1 MTWYAKW
8 KAGDTRR
15 ASDNGRGTM
24 TGELYP
30 ETTMNPNSREDRA
43 ENPGEGASLLPIAAL
58 TYVAPSSARAFQRD
72 LFFYWSTARDAPLLL
87 TRQNRLYRK
96 DLRRVNHA
104 LLQPEDLTEPD
115 AAGQASGPAID
126 EANLPRLVFL
136 RLLLTDMGLLIRRD
150 QTIVAAAQPAFLD
163 QEPGER
169 IRRSFAHWQ
178 NGSFWN
184 EVLSI
189 PGITA
194 KGAGSRIDPVPGQ
207 IAHARRSVLE
217 QIAELHRSGSQAMW
231 LGSEGTWVPIEQLV
245 QRIRLADYGFLLP
258 RDHGARPPRATT
270 AWDISAQL
278 LRAEQ
283 IGAYSEYISPR
294 TPYISY
300 GNSMGWTFT
309 PGFAKESEGWPV
321 VEGGFIRALL
331 LEPLFWMGMVDIG
344 YLGRKPVAYRLT
356 PIGAWVLS
364 VGPAVE
370 IPQQEGRVIVQ
381 PNFEI
386 IALDPISDRTL
397 ATLDEFA
404 ERTSAERAIKY
415 RLTRHSVY
423 RAQRRGWSTARI
435 IQTLNQMIQDP
446 DPQARD
452 DPATRLQLSQNVV
465 RTLEE
470 WQRLHER
477 ITIHRQ
483 TTLLQAANAG
493 LLDQLLQDPKI
504 RARVAYPQE
513 PPPAQRPEHRTCAFI
528 TPGLNAGEALAAA
541 LQDAGYPA
549 ARTRVHPHGIPAS
562 FSPARCIEIADDGQV
577 LFTIALPSMVLLE
590 QLAPFTTREGPTGPT
605 EGLSS
610 PSSGLPARFSLTRSA
625 IEGAIAKGMT
635 IDQILQRL
643 RALHHGPLPRRV
655 EIQVRAWGRYYG
667 DAQMQTLT
675 LLQLRDGQT
684 LRELLSEPELAELLR
699 PFTPNAHQALA
710 MVPSAEL
717 PRLQALLAERGIDVR
732 GQLDWELPDRH
743 DAAVPPETKDEDN
756 VQQPDASSV

>member
-1 MTWYAKW
+1 MTQQ
-8 KAGDTRR
+8 
-15 ASDNGRGTM
+15 GTM
-24 TGELYP
+24 VGKPYP
-30 ETTMNPNSREDRA
+30 ETSMDADSREERA
-43 ENPGEGASLLPIAAL
+43 QDSDEAASLLPITAL
-58 TYVAPSSARAFQRD
+58 THVAPGSARAFQRD

-115 AAGQASGPAID
+115 ASGQAID
-126 EANLPRLVFL
+126 ETNVPRLVFL

-150 QTIVAAAQPAFLD
+150 QTIVAAAKPTFLD
-163 QEPGER
+163 QDPGER
-169 IRRSFAHWQ
+169 IRRSFVHWQ

-184 EVLSI
+184 EILSI

-194 KGAGSRIDPVPGQ
+194 KGAGSRIDPVPRQ
-207 IAHARRSVLE
+207 IAQARQSVLQ
-217 QIAELHRSGSQAMW
+217 QIAEHRRSGSHAIW
-231 LGSEGTWVPIEQLV
+231 PESEGAWVPIEQLV
-245 QRIRLADYGFLLP
+245 QYIRRVDYGFLLP
-258 RDHGARPPRATT
+258 RDHGARTPRPIT
-270 AWDISAQL
+270 AWDVSTQF

-283 IGAYSEYISPR
+283 LGAYREYISVR

-321 VEGGFIRALL
+321 VEGGFIRFLL

-344 YLGRKPVAYRLT
+344 YMGNKPVAYRLT
-356 PIGAWVLS
+356 PVGAWILG

-415 RLTRHSVY
+415 RLTRHSAY
-423 RAQRRGWSTARI
+423 RAQRRGWTTARI
-435 IQTLNQMIQDP
+435 IHTLNQMVQEP
-446 DPQARD
+446 DPQAHGD
-452 DPATRLQLSQNVV
+452 LTTHPTLPQNVV

-483 TTLLQAANAG
+483 ATLLQAADAN
-493 LLDQLLQDPKI
+493 LLDELLQDPQI
-504 RARVAYPQE
+504 RALVAYPQE
-513 PPPAQRPEHRTCAFI
+513 PPSAQHPEYSTCAFI
-528 TPGLNAGEALAAA
+528 TPGQNVAAALVAA
-541 LQDAGYPA
+541 LQDAGYPP
-549 ARTRVHPHGIPAS
+549 ARTRAHRHGISAT

-577 LFTIALPSMVLLE
+577 LFSVALPSMVLLE
-590 QLAPFTTREGPTGPT
+590 QLAPFTIREGPTGQI
-605 EGLSS
+605 ESLSS
-610 PSSGLPARFSLTRSA
+610 PSSGLPARFFLTRSA
-625 IEGAIAKGMT
+625 IEGAIAKGMSVG
-635 IDQILQRL
+635 QILERL
-643 RALHHGPLPRRV
+643 RSLHHGPLPRRI
-655 EIQVRAWGRYYG
+655 EIQVRAWGHYYG

-675 LLQLRDGQT
+675 LLQLRNEQT
-684 LRELLSEPELAELLR
+684 LRELLSEPGLADILR
-699 PFTPNAHQALA
+699 PFAPSTHQALA
-710 MVPSAEL
+710 MIPTAEL

-732 GQLDWELPDRH
+732 GQLEWDTPGQH
-743 DAAVPPETKDEDN
+743 DTPVPPEPKDEDH
-756 VQQPDASSV
+756 VQQPDTSSD